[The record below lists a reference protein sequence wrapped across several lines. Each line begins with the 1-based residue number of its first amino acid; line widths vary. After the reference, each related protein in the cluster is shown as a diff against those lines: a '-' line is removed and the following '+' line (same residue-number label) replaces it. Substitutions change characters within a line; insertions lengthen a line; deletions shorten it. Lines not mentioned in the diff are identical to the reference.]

1 MKSGEMIFKNTWRSM
16 VNKLEQLLNV
26 STNLEELIGGGDD
39 EANHSLADNA
49 LIKTI
54 EILSKGSS
62 QDIKSAVELIIKN
75 YRAIDKYYN

>member
-1 MKSGEMIFKNTWRSM
+1 M
-16 VNKLEQLLNV
+16 NKLEQLLNI
-26 STNLEELIGGGDD
+26 STDLDELVGGDD
-39 EANHSLADNA
+39 ETNHSLADNA

-75 YRAIDKYYN
+75 YRAIDKYYV

>member
-1 MKSGEMIFKNTWRSM
+1 M
-16 VNKLEQLLNV
+16 NKLEQLLNV
-26 STNLEELIGGGDD
+26 STSLEELIGGDD

-62 QDIKSAVELIIKN
+62 QDIKSTVELIIKN
-75 YRAIDKYYN
+75 YRAIDKYYI